1 MKEVEYQEA
10 KISFSVVAEGPDK
23 EEIENRLQRMFI
35 YAFQNSFEV
44 DKDLKMVNNE
54 CSVDRTKG
62 WYKFIG
68 RRY

>member
-35 YAFQNSFEV
+35 Y
-44 DKDLKMVNNE
+44 D
-54 CSVDRTKG
+54 C
-62 WYKFIG
+62 FI
-68 RRY
+68 RH